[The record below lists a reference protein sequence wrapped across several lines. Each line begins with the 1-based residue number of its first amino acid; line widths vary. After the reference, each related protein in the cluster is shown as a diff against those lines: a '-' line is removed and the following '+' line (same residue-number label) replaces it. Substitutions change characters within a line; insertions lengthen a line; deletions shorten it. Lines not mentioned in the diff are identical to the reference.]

1 MARKTSFYYSFL
13 ALPPAERRA
22 ITAFFD
28 FCRGVDDAVD
38 LEPDA
43 RRAALAI
50 DEWRREVDRM
60 YSGGAPAT
68 AEGRAL
74 QPFIEPFHLPRA
86 QIEALVDGVAM
97 DIAPGRYQTFAEL
110 EPYCHRVASA
120 VGLVC
125 AEIFGYRDRRSLD
138 YARDLGVALQL
149 TNILRDV
156 GVDYLRG
163 RVYLPVEDLARFGCT
178 DEHIARAVAAPG
190 RGLRDEPL
198 RRVLAHHA
206 SRAHEFFARAV
217 DALPGQDAPRFVAA
231 EVMRAIYQNLLRR
244 IEAARYDVFGDLVR
258 VPRPAQARIALAT
271 WWRTRGRSARA
282 AVPEPRG

>member
-43 RRAALAI
+43 ARAALAI

-60 YSGGAPAT
+60 YSGASPAT
-68 AEGRAL
+68 PEGRAL
-74 QPFIEPFHLPRA
+74 QPFIEPFHLPRP
-86 QIEALVDGVAM
+86 QIEALIDGVAM
-97 DIAPGRYQTFAEL
+97 DIVPDRYRTFAEL

-125 AEIFGYRDRRSLD
+125 AEIFGYRDPRSLD

-163 RVYLPVEDLARFGCT
+163 RIYLPVEDLARFGCT
-178 DEHIARAVAAPG
+178 DENIARAVAAPG
-190 RGLRDEPL
+190 QGLRDEAL
-198 RRVLAHHA
+198 RAALAHHA

-217 DALPGQDAPRFVAA
+217 ATLADEDAPRFVAA
-231 EVMRAIYQNLLRR
+231 EVMRAIYQDLLRR

-258 VPRPAQARIALAT
+258 VPRAAQARIALVT
-271 WWRTRGRSARA
+271 WWRTRARNA
-282 AVPEPRG
+282 RVALTEPRA